1 MSTPMDVIVS
11 LSKRRASSSSPA
23 RSTAGP
29 GSCWDYGPLGVELKN
44 NIKRVWW
51 RDFVQQR
58 ADMVGL
64 DASILMH
71 PTVWKASGH
80 VDNFTDPMV
89 DCRECKRRFRADHVD
104 ELPWTHFCEAT
115 KGNKFTIPA
124 GEAVPPLRPAPHAV
138 PGVRQG
144 RADGAA
150 AVQPDVQDVHG
161 AGGGGR
167 VGHLPASG
175 DRPGRSS
182 STSTTCCS
190 RCGASCPSASPR
202 SASAFRNEITP
213 GNFIFR
219 TREFE
224 QMEIEFFVNPHER
237 RRSPRR
243 RVLARPLDRGLHGVV
258 PALRPRRRAICAC
271 ASTKRTSW
279 RTTPSARW
287 TSSTSSRSAGAS

>member
-1 MSTPMDVIVS
+1 MDVIVS
-11 LSKRRASSSSPA
+11 LSKRRGFIFQSSEIYGG
-23 RSTAGP
+23 T
-29 GSCWDYGPLGVELKN
+29 GSCWDYGPLGVELRN

-115 KGNKFTIPA
+115 KGNKFQIPA
-124 GEAVPPLRPAPHAV
+124 GEACRHCRPAPHAV

-144 RADGAA
+144 PADRAA

-167 VGHLPASG
+167 LRHLPASG
-175 DRPGRSS
+175 DRPGHLREL
-182 STSTTCCS
+182 
-190 RCGASCPSASPR
+190 RQRAAGRRGASCPSASPR
-202 SASAFRNEITP
+202 SARPSA
-213 GNFIFR
+213 
-219 TREFE
+219 TR
-224 QMEIEFFVNPHER
+224 
-237 RRSPRR
+237 S
-243 RVLARPLDRGLHGVV
+243 
-258 PALRPRRRAICAC
+258 RRA
-271 ASTKRTSW
+271 
-279 RTTPSARW
+279 
-287 TSSTSSRSAGAS
+287 TSSSVRASSSRWRSSSS